1 MNFRLPSLGIVA
13 RISITTKEKGNRR
26 MSDIL
31 TISLPQALTKLISG
45 VDLTRDE
52 AFGAMTTI
60 MKGEAT
66 PAQIGGTV
74 IALRMKGETVD
85 EITGFAEA
93 MRAFSNHVPTE
104 NQDLLDTCGTG
115 GSGIHKF
122 NISTVSAIIAAAAG
136 VRVAKHGNRAMSG
149 KAGSADV
156 LEALGVNINLTAE
169 QAAQCL
175 ERTGICFMFAQLYHP
190 ALKHAALPRR
200 ELGVRTIF
208 NMLGPLANPANAD
221 RQLIG
226 LYDRTRTATVAEVLS
241 RLGLK
246 KAMVVGSH
254 DGLDEISISAPTQ
267 VSELRDGEVVTYDI
281 TPELLGL
288 STISLSE
295 VQGGDAG
302 ENAEIIRRVLRGEKS
317 AYREVVLANA
327 GACIYVAGRADTLP
341 DGVRIAAETIDSGH
355 AANKLQQWI
364 VTTGEVSHVS

>member
-1 MNFRLPSLGIVA
+1 MGE
-13 RISITTKEKGNRR
+13 T
-26 MSDIL
+26 L
-31 TISLPQALTKLISG
+31 TMSLPQALAKLMDG
-45 VDLTRDE
+45 VDLSRDE
-52 AFGAMTTI
+52 AFGTMTTI

-93 MRAFSNHVPTE
+93 MRAFSNHVATE

-136 VRVAKHGNRAMSG
+136 ARVAKHGNRAMSG

-169 QAAQCL
+169 QAALCL
-175 ERTGICFMFAQLYHP
+175 EQTGICFMFAQLYHP
-190 ALKHAALPRR
+190 ALKHAAAPRR

-246 KAMVVGSH
+246 RAMVVGSY

-267 VSELRDGEVVTYDI
+267 VSELRNGEVSTYDI
-281 TPELLGL
+281 TTEQLGL
-288 STISLSE
+288 STMPLSA
-295 VQGGDAG
+295 VQGGDAAA
-302 ENAEIIRRVLRGEKS
+302 NAAIIRRVLSGERS
-317 AYREVVLANA
+317 PYRDVVLVNA
-327 GACIYVAGRADTLP
+327 GACIYVAGRAITLP
-341 DGVRIAAETIDSGH
+341 DGVRIAAETIDSGQ

-364 VTTGEVSHVS
+364 ATTGEVSYVS

>member
-1 MNFRLPSLGIVA
+1 MSETLTMSL
-13 RISITTKEKGNRR
+13 S
-26 MSDIL
+26 
-31 TISLPQALTKLISG
+31 QALAKLVNG
-45 VDLTRDE
+45 ENLTREE
-52 AFGAMTTI
+52 AFRAMTTI
-60 MKGEAT
+60 MRGEAT
-66 PAQIGGTV
+66 PAQIGGTI

-93 MRAFSNHVPTE
+93 MRAFSNHVTTE
-104 NQDLLDTCGTG
+104 NKNLLDTCGTG

-122 NISTVSAIIAAAAG
+122 NISTSSAVIAAAAG

-169 QAAQCL
+169 QAAICL

-190 ALKHAALPRR
+190 ALKHSAAPRR

-254 DGLDEISISAPTQ
+254 DGLDEISLSAPTQ
-267 VSELRDGEVVTYDI
+267 VSELRDGEVITYDI

-288 STISLSE
+288 TTVPLGA
-295 VQGGDAG
+295 VQGGTAT
-302 ENAEIIRRVLRGEKS
+302 ENAEIIHRVLNGEKS
-317 AYREVVLANA
+317 PYRDVVLANA

-341 DGVRIAAETIDSGH
+341 EGVRIAAETIDSGK
-355 AANKLQQWI
+355 AKSKLQQWI
-364 VTTGEVSHVS
+364 AMTGEVSHVS

>member
-1 MNFRLPSLGIVA
+1 
-13 RISITTKEKGNRR
+13 
-26 MSDIL
+26 MSDTL
-31 TISLPQALTKLISG
+31 TIGLPQALAKIMSG
-45 VDLTRDE
+45 NDLTRDE
-52 AFGAMTTI
+52 AYGAMTTI
-60 MKGEAT
+60 MRGEAT
-66 PAQIGGTV
+66 AAQIGGTV

-93 MRAFSNHVPTE
+93 MRAFSNHVATE
-104 NQDLLDTCGTG
+104 NHDLLDTCGTG

-122 NISTVSAIIAAAAG
+122 NISTVSAVIAAAAG
-136 VRVAKHGNRAMSG
+136 ARVAKHGNRAMSG

-169 QAAQCL
+169 QAAICL
-175 ERTGICFMFAQLYHP
+175 DRTGICFMFAQLYHP
-190 ALKHAALPRR
+190 ALKHAAVPRR

-208 NMLGPLANPANAD
+208 NLLGPLANPANAD

-226 LYDRTRTATVAEVLS
+226 LYDRTRTATVAQVLS

-267 VSELRDGEVVTYDI
+267 VSELKDGKVITYDI

-288 STISLSE
+288 STVPLGA
-295 VQGGDAG
+295 VQGGDAQ
-302 ENAEIIRRVLRGEKS
+302 ENAEIIRRILNGERS
-317 AYREVVLANA
+317 PYRDVVLVNA

-341 DGVRIAAETIDSGH
+341 EGVTIAAKTIDSGL
-355 AANKLQQWI
+355 AANKLQHWI
-364 VTTGEVSHVS
+364 ATTGEVSHVS

>member
-1 MNFRLPSLGIVA
+1 
-13 RISITTKEKGNRR
+13 
-26 MSDIL
+26 MSETL
-31 TISLPQALTKLISG
+31 TMSLPQALAKLVNG
-45 VDLTRDE
+45 ENLTREE
-52 AFGAMTTI
+52 AFSAMTTI
-60 MKGEAT
+60 MRGEAT
-66 PAQIGGTV
+66 PAQIGGTI

-93 MRAFSNHVPTE
+93 MRAFSNHVTTE
-104 NQDLLDTCGTG
+104 NKNLLDTCGTG

-122 NISTVSAIIAAAAG
+122 NISTSSAVIAAAAG

-169 QAAQCL
+169 QAAICL

-190 ALKHAALPRR
+190 ALKHSAAPRR
-200 ELGVRTIF
+200 ELGVRNIF

-246 KAMVVGSH
+246 KAMVVGSY
-254 DGLDEISISAPTQ
+254 DGLDEISLSAPTQ
-267 VSELRDGEVVTYDI
+267 VSELRDGEIITYDI

-288 STISLSE
+288 STVPLGA
-295 VQGGDAG
+295 VQGGTAT
-302 ENAEIIRRVLRGEKS
+302 ENAEIIHRVFNGEKS
-317 AYREVVLANA
+317 PYRDVVLANA
-327 GACIYVAGRADTLP
+327 GACIYIAGRANTLP
-341 DGVRIAAETIDSGH
+341 EGVRIAAETIDSGK
-355 AANKLQQWI
+355 AISKLQQWI
-364 VTTGEVSHVS
+364 ATTGEVSHVS

>member
-1 MNFRLPSLGIVA
+1 
-13 RISITTKEKGNRR
+13 
-26 MSDIL
+26 MSESFTL
-31 TISLPQALTKLISG
+31 SLPQALNKIVSG
-45 VDLTRDE
+45 QDLTKDE
-52 AFGAMTTI
+52 AFAAMTTI

-66 PAQIGGTV
+66 PAQISGTV

-93 MRAFSNHVPTE
+93 MRAFSNHVVTE
-104 NQDLLDTCGTG
+104 NKDLLDTCGTG

-169 QAAQCL
+169 QAAHCL
-175 ERTGICFMFAQLYHP
+175 ETTGICFMFAQLYHP
-190 ALKHAALPRR
+190 ALKHAAVPRR

-267 VSELRDGEVVTYDI
+267 VSELRDGEVITYDI
-281 TPELLGL
+281 TPEELGL
-288 STISLSE
+288 ATVSLGE
-295 VQGGDAG
+295 VQGGDAV
-302 ENAEIIRRVLRGEKS
+302 ENAGIIRRVLSGEKS
-317 AYREVVLANA
+317 AYRDVVLANA
-327 GACIYVAGRADTLP
+327 GACIYVAGRANTWLE
-341 DGVRIAAETIDSGH
+341 GVRVAAETIDSGR

-364 VTTGEVSHVS
+364 ATTGEVSHVS